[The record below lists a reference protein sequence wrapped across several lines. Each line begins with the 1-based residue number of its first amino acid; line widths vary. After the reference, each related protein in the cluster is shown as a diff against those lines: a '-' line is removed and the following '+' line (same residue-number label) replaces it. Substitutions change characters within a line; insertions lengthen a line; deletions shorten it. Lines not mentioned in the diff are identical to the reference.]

1 MSDFYN
7 ARLRAALLG
16 SVAVVAM
23 AAPAMAQGEKTFN
36 IPAQDAVSAVP
47 SFVQQSDLQVLATAA
62 DLKGVRTNA
71 VQGTMAPDAALDA
84 LIRGTGLSVKSRD
97 GASVVLVRAATADA
111 AATPAAAETASDAQ
125 DVVVV
130 GVRKSLREAL
140 DVKRRQVGVMEAVS
154 AKDIGVLPDVTIAET
169 LNRLPGVNAARDRG
183 NDSQASIRGLGA
195 RMVLGTVNGREV
207 ASSEPDRNI
216 RWEIYPSEVISGAS
230 VYKSSEARLL
240 SGGISG
246 TVDLQ
251 TIRPLD
257 YRGPS
262 LMLRAGPVYYD
273 GGSRFPGYDGMGYR
287 GSLSWV
293 KKLTP
298 DLAIVLGLTSQKQKN
313 GYESVQGWG
322 YNFGA
327 DNGPVLASQPT
338 TKYNTPWGAQS
349 EAKKLTETRT
359 GASLGL
365 QYKPS
370 DSFELAYDLLWSDVK
385 IDENQDQAWYG
396 GNKWGNWDGGNY
408 ADYVAGAAIGGQP
421 VIQNG
426 DVVAAT
432 LPYGQDQSVVA
443 KYTEDKTLLVTGLN
457 AKWKAGDWTI
467 TADAAYSKAER
478 SNLWRAAE
486 FIYYPTSESFDL
498 RGKPVI
504 KVSQDPTSQT
514 QSPMGGQWAT
524 GRVADTL
531 SSGQLDFKRN
541 LGESGWTSVLFGVR
555 YADRTKDLADDSASV
570 TPLGTVTSVPQSM
583 LKSYTFKNFDV
594 PTILTGDFSALA
606 NYLYGSDLYHDAK
619 SLPTENRVS
628 EKVAEA
634 YLEGTYSTTFAGVPV
649 DGNAGLRVVNAKT
662 EAAGT
667 SSSGGGWFQDLSGN
681 WAYYPLVVTSASGGS
696 NYTKILPSITAR
708 FDYGDGRYLKVSAA
722 KVLSRPPLNDLVAT
736 MTLSPVAPFTG
747 GGGNPYLKPFEATQI
762 DVSYEWYFGKDSLA
776 AASGYYK
783 KVDNY
788 VGYSQRT
795 QVINGNSYTLTS
807 PVNATKEGFIR
818 GVEFTYQTPLGFLP
832 GFGIYSNLSLVDSD
846 IKEMVYNLPMV
857 GVARTTGTLDL
868 WYSGHGIDA
877 RLGTKYHSTY
887 TAIYGWDDSA
897 LIRVKPETTLDFS
910 ASYTVNS
917 HVQLRLQANNLLDT
931 PLKTYQNNV
940 EDRLGRYDYY
950 GRRVLA
956 DVTFKY

>member
-23 AAPAMAQGEKTFN
+23 AAPAMAQGDKTFN

-71 VQGTMAPDAALDA
+71 VKGTMAPDAALDA

-97 GASVVLVRAATADA
+97 GASVVLVRAATAEA
-111 AATPAAAETASDAQ
+111 AATPAAAEAATDSQ

-130 GVRKSLREAL
+130 GVRKSLRDAL
-140 DVKRRQVGVMEAVS
+140 DVKRRQSGVMEAVS

-216 RWEIYPSEVISGAS
+216 RWEIYPSEVISGAA

-287 GSLSWV
+287 GSLSFV

-298 DLAIVLGLTSQKQKN
+298 DLAVVLGLTSQKQKN

-385 IDENQDQAWYG
+385 IDEDQDQAWYG
-396 GNKWGNWDGGNY
+396 GNKWGNWDGSNY
-408 ADYVAGAAIGGQP
+408 ADYVTGAGIGGQP
-421 VIQNG
+421 VIIG
-426 DVVAAT
+426 KDVVAAT

-486 FIYYPTSESFDL
+486 FIYYPTSESFDF

-504 KVSQDPTSQT
+504 KVSQDPTTQT
-514 QSPMGGQWAT
+514 QSPNGGQWAT

-541 LGESGWTSVLFGVR
+541 LGDQGFTSVLFGVR
-555 YADRTKDLADDSASV
+555 YADRTKDLADDSGSA
-570 TPLGTVTSVPQSM
+570 TALGTVTSVPQSM
-583 LKSYTFKNFDV
+583 LKSYKFKNFDV
-594 PTILTGDFSALA
+594 PTILTGDFGALA
-606 NYLYGSDLYHDAK
+606 QYLYGSDLSHDAK

-634 YLEGTYSTTFAGVPV
+634 YLEGTYATTFAGVPV
-649 DGNAGLRVVNAKT
+649 DGNIGLRVVNAKT
-662 EAAGT
+662 RAAGT
-667 SSSGGGWFQDLSGN
+667 STMGGGWFQDLSGN
-681 WAYYPLVVTSASGGS
+681 WAFYPLVVTSASGGS
-696 NYTKILPSITAR
+696 DYTKVLPSATAR

-722 KVLSRPPLNDLVAT
+722 KVISRPPLNDLVAT
-736 MTLSPVAPFTG
+736 MTLSPVAPYTG
-747 GGGNPYLKPFEATQI
+747 GGGNPSLKPFEATQI
-762 DVSYEWYFGKDSLA
+762 DVSYEWYMGKDTLA

-795 QVINGNSYTLTS
+795 QTINGNSYTLTS
-807 PVNATKEGFIR
+807 PVNSTKGGYIR
-818 GVEFTYQTPLGFLP
+818 GVEFTYQTPFNFLP
-832 GFGIYSNLSLVDSD
+832 GFGLYSNLSLVDSD

-910 ASYTVNS
+910 IGYTVNS
-917 HVQLRLQANNLLDT
+917 HIQLRLQANNLLDT

>member
-1 MSDFYN
+1 MSDFFN
-7 ARLRAALLG
+7 AGLRAALLG
-16 SVAVVAM
+16 SVAVVAI

-36 IPAQDAVSAVP
+36 IPAQDAVSSVP

-71 VQGTMAPDAALDA
+71 VQGTMAPESALDA
-84 LIRGTGLSVKSRD
+84 LIRGTGLSIKSRD
-97 GASVVLVRAATADA
+97 GSSVVLVRAATAEA
-111 AATPAAAETASDAQ
+111 AATPAAAEAPADSQ
-125 DVVVV
+125 EVVVT

-140 DVKRRQVGVMEAVS
+140 DVKRHQAGVMEAVS

-169 LNRLPGVNAARDRG
+169 LNRLPGLNASRDRG

-216 RWEIYPSEVISGAS
+216 RWEIYPSEVISGAA
-230 VYKSSEARLL
+230 VYKSSEAKLI

-262 LMLRAGPVYYD
+262 LVLRAGPVYYD

-287 GSLSWV
+287 GALSYV
-293 KKLTP
+293 TKLTP
-298 DLAIVLGLTSQKQKN
+298 NLGLVIGLTSQQQKN
-313 GYESVQGWG
+313 GFESVQGWG

-349 EAKKLTETRT
+349 EAKKLTETRN
-359 GASLGL
+359 GVSLGL
-365 QYKPS
+365 QYKPA
-370 DSFELAYDLLWSDVK
+370 DNFELAYDLLYSDVK

-432 LPYGQDQSVVA
+432 LPYGQDQSIVA

-457 AKWKAGDWTI
+457 AKWKTGAWTI

-478 SNLWRAAE
+478 NNLWRAAE
-486 FIYYPTSESFDL
+486 FIYWPTWESFDF

-504 KVSQDPTSQT
+504 KVSQDPTTQT
-514 QSPMGGQWAT
+514 QSANGGQWSD

-531 SSGQLDFKRN
+531 SSGQLDFKRTF
-541 LGESGWTSVLFGVR
+541 GDEGFTSVMFGVR
-555 YADRTKDLADDSASV
+555 YADRTKELADASGSASV
-570 TPLGTVTSVPQSM
+570 LSGVTSVPSAM
-583 LKSYTFKNFDV
+583 LTAYTFKNFDV
-594 PTILTGDFSALA
+594 PTILTGNFDALA
-606 NYLYGSDLYHDAK
+606 SYLYGSNLYQDAK
-619 SLPTENRVS
+619 SLPANNTVK

-634 YLEGTYSTTFAGVPV
+634 YLEGTYATTFSGVPV
-649 DGNAGLRVVNAKT
+649 DGNIGFRLVNAQT
-662 EAAGT
+662 RSDGT
-667 SSSGGGWFQDLSGN
+667 SSMGGGWFQDLSGN
-681 WAYYPLVVTSASGGS
+681 WAYYPLVVSHASGGR
-696 NYTKILPSITAR
+696 NYTTILPSATAR
-708 FDYGDGRYLKVSAA
+708 FDYGDGRYLKLSAA
-722 KVLSRPPLNDLVAT
+722 KVISRPPLNDLTAT
-736 MTLSPVAPFTG
+736 LTLSPVAPYSG
-747 GGGNPYLKPFEATQI
+747 GGGNPYLKPFEATQF
-762 DVSYEWYFGKDSLA
+762 DASYEWYFNKDSLV

-783 KVDNY
+783 LVDNY
-788 VGYSQRT
+788 VGYAQRT

-807 PVNATKEGFIR
+807 PVNATKGGYIR
-818 GVEFTYQTPLGFLP
+818 GAEFTFQTPFSFLP

-846 IKEMVYNLPMV
+846 LKEMVYNLPMV
-857 GVARTTGTLDL
+857 GLAKTTGTLDL

-897 LIRVKPETTLDFS
+897 LIRVKPETTLDLS
-910 ASYTVNS
+910 IGYTVNS
-917 HVQLRLQANNLLDT
+917 HIQLRLQANNLLDT

-950 GRRVLA
+950 GHRILA
-956 DVTFKY
+956 DITFKY